1 LIGAALMIRTSLA
14 LNQVD
19 PGFTTENVL
28 VMRTSMSGER
38 FQSTLVVEQTVRSA
52 LERLRALPGVAAAT
66 ATCCVPLQGGY
77 GLPFNITGRD
87 NEGPFTG
94 GGGFHTSS
102 SGYFDT
108 FEVPIVR
115 GRAFTDR
122 DDANAPPV
130 VIISQ
135 TLADDFWDDGAD
147 PLQDTMLIG
156 GGAGNM
162 RELADE
168 PVRQIIGIAG
178 NARAQGLAN
187 DPGPLMYVPQA
198 QLTDGL
204 NALNVTITP
213 MAWIVRTEG
222 DVSAMSNTVQDIVR
236 RTTGLPVTGV
246 QLMEE
251 IVSIST
257 SRQRLNMLLMSVFGG
272 SALLLAAIGI
282 YGLMAYSVQQRTQEI
297 GIRMALGAEAD
308 RVRSMVIR
316 QGMTLVGIGMLVGLV
331 AAFFLANVLASI
343 LFQVE
348 PRDVPVFA
356 SVPVILGLIALAAVT
371 VPAHRASRIDPLEAL
386 RYE

>member
-1 LIGAALMIRTSLA
+1 
-14 LNQVD
+14 
-19 PGFTTENVL
+19 
-28 VMRTSMSGER
+28 
-38 FQSTLVVEQTVRSA
+38 
-52 LERLRALPGVAAAT
+52 
-66 ATCCVPLQGGY
+66 
-77 GLPFNITGRD
+77 
-87 NEGPFTG
+87 
-94 GGGFHTSS
+94 
-102 SGYFDT
+102 
-108 FEVPIVR
+108 
-115 GRAFTDR
+115 
-122 DDANAPPV
+122 
-130 VIISQ
+130 
-135 TLADDFWDDGAD
+135 
-147 PLQDTMLIG
+147 
-156 GGAGNM
+156 
-162 RELADE
+162 
-168 PVRQIIGIAG
+168 
-178 NARAQGLAN
+178 
-187 DPGPLMYVPQA
+187 
-198 QLTDGL
+198 
-204 NALNVTITP
+204 
-213 MAWIVRTEG
+213 
-222 DVSAMSNTVQDIVR
+222 MSNTVQDIVR